1 MITEGGCKRSARA
14 RDSGMLNAVH
24 TAERLATLL
33 ALAAALAVFARAGDS
48 GRHPRPGGATFEQAA
63 ASQTPRAQRST
74 APSASPQPPAAPS
87 NQRRL
92 QTVVLDPGHGGT
104 DEGAHGAAGVPEK
117 DLALAL
123 ALTVRKRLQQDG
135 LHVVMTRQD
144 DQTLPFA
151 ARAAI
156 ANAQSNAIFIT
167 LHVGSSGP
175 VGTAFAYYYD
185 FGQLAG
191 PPAAAA
197 GGLLPWDQA
206 QRSSGALSRR
216 LAQLLQVALSEQLPG
231 SPELPSGA
239 AVYQLRSIA
248 EPAVAVEVE
257 NVNAASADKVEEL
270 GGPLAAAISRAIQA
284 FRTVYEAEAR

>member
-1 MITEGGCKRSARA
+1 
-14 RDSGMLNAVH
+14 MLNAVR

-48 GRHPRPGGATFEQAA
+48 GRHPRAAGAAFSQAA
-63 ASQTPRAQRST
+63 ASQTPQTQRPT
-74 APSASPQPPAAPS
+74 PPSPSSQPPAAPAIP
-87 NQRRL
+87 RRL

-104 DEGAHGAAGVPEK
+104 DEGAHGSAGVPEK
-117 DLALAL
+117 DLALRL
-123 ALTVRKRLQQDG
+123 ALTVSKRLQQSG
-135 LHVVMTRQD
+135 LHVVMTRRD
-144 DQTLPFA
+144 DQTLSFA

-156 ANAQSNAIFIT
+156 ANAQPNAIFIT
-167 LHVGSSGP
+167 IHVGSSGP

-185 FGQLAG
+185 FGQIAG

-231 SPELPSGA
+231 SPELPGGA

-257 NVNAASADKVEEL
+257 NVNAASAERIEEL
-270 GGPLAAAISRAIQA
+270 GGPLAAAVSRAIEA